1 MKSIL
6 LMSAALAALPA
17 LAEAADEDGWQQSFP
32 VEEYTFTSRGRNP
45 YWSLKPGNFVVLGLM
60 ENDGSE
66 FVIISVLDETEVIDG
81 VEARVVEEREFENG
95 ELVEI
100 SRNFYSMAKET
111 GDVFYF
117 GEDVDYFEDGEI
129 VRHDGEWRAGVNGAK
144 PGLYMPGKP
153 AVGMKYYMEYDPSA
167 AMDRA
172 EIFEVDATC
181 ETPRRTF
188 DDCLVITEGSP
199 LEPGDESYKRYAR
212 GVGMIYDDSLEL
224 HKYGN
229 RRPSEDLVE
238 FRISESDMPTV
249 PRDIV
254 YDLHP
259 TGEVREVK
267 VEIHPLHTLYAIET
281 FIDGKT
287 QWDVEVTDTG
297 KVLRNE
303 PD

>member
-1 MKSIL
+1 MRSLIL
-6 LMSAALAALPA
+6 LSASLAALPA
-17 LAEAADEDGWQQSFP
+17 FAEVAGEDGWQHSFP
-32 VEEYTFTSRGRNP
+32 VEQYTFTSTGKNK

-60 ENDGSE
+60 EADGSE
-66 FVIISVLDETEVIDG
+66 YVKISVLDETELVDG
-81 VEARVVEEREFENG
+81 VETRVVEEREFENG

-100 SRNFYSMAKET
+100 SRNFYAMAKET

-117 GEDVDYFEDGEI
+117 GEDVDYFEDGEV
-129 VRHDGEWRAGVNGAK
+129 VRHDGEWRAGVNDAK

-153 AVGMKYYMEYDPSA
+153 AVGMKYYMEYDPSR

-181 ETPRRTF
+181 EMPWETF
-188 DDCLVITEGSP
+188 DNCLVITEGSP
-199 LEPGDESYKRYAR
+199 LEPGDESYKRYAPK
-212 GVGMIYDDSLEL
+212 VGMIYDDSLEVWK
-224 HKYGN
+224 HGN
-229 RRPSEDLVE
+229 RRPSEQLVE
-238 FRISESDMPTV
+238 LRIPEDRMPKV

-254 YDLHP
+254 YQLHP

-267 VEIHPLHTLYAIET
+267 VEIHPMHTLYAIET

-287 QWDVEVTDTG
+287 QWDVEVTDSG
-297 KVLRNE
+297 EVLRNT